1 LTRYET
7 FYPEKRLYFLE
18 GAELLN
24 KTDVFYSRRIG
35 DIDWGLKA
43 NGRLGAFNYALL
55 SAHERASGEG
65 SSAQTSAVR
74 LQRDILGRSNLS
86 FSAVERSSNGVHSR
100 VLNSDLRLK
109 LPSDIQIA
117 AEFTGSFP
125 TGGDFTKSYK
135 IEAKREKELYNY
147 HLSYSSIDPG
157 FRKDVNQVGFVEDD
171 NRREVDAQVA
181 GVWWIRRGG
190 LDKVQGHS
198 MNNVFWGLDGAL
210 RNVNLSQWGA
220 ITFLGKWLIGAG
232 RTYHTEVFE
241 KRFRNDSWL
250 LEGGY
255 NLQSWNNTS
264 WIVRGGRNFDRD
276 FRQYVFRQK
285 LKPLPELSLSYSA
298 NRLTF
303 SPDPNRSSTWLHVLT
318 GDWNF
323 TPDLWLRVFSQYN
336 SRNNRVYVY
345 GLFGWRF
352 APPFG
357 ALYLAYTAD
366 RFDDP
371 AALPAT
377 PDPLRRHQRAFF
389 VKLTVPVTLTK

>member
-1 LTRYET
+1 
-7 FYPEKRLYFLE
+7 
-18 GAELLN
+18 
-24 KTDVFYSRRIG
+24 
-35 DIDWGLKA
+35 
-43 NGRLGAFNYALL
+43 
-55 SAHERASGEG
+55 
-65 SSAQTSAVR
+65 
-74 LQRDILGRSNLS
+74 
-86 FSAVERSSNGVHSR
+86 
-100 VLNSDLRLK
+100 
-109 LPSDIQIA
+109 
-117 AEFTGSFP
+117 
-125 TGGDFTKSYK
+125 
-135 IEAKREKELYNY
+135 
-147 HLSYSSIDPG
+147 
-157 FRKDVNQVGFVEDD
+157 
-171 NRREVDAQVA
+171 
-181 GVWWIRRGG
+181 
-190 LDKVQGHS
+190 
-198 MNNVFWGLDGAL
+198 M
-210 RNVNLSQWGA
+210 
-220 ITFLGKWLIGAG
+220 
-232 RTYHTEVFE
+232 FE

-255 NLQSWNNTS
+255 NQQSWNNTS